1 MKFIGIVIN
10 CLCAGILLGKRYGK
24 SNHLLL
30 AEAGSCGWLLR
41 IHQAAEGQCV
51 EAWTKL
57 RVLSYSIQLHCNFKD
72 RKNNDDSSQ
81 HKTSTSIHS
90 DYYCHFLDC
99 QLASAFAVKCRFL
112 YLQAPLP
119 RDLGRSLLITISR
132 PLNVLDE
139 VGSYVCLAFLYIRL
153 PELSHLDHCVRRVT
167 TFFTE
172 FKLSFISQNI
182 NHGKVTLFQLRFVF
196 ITVYKSKYWYLG
208 GILSLM

>member
-1 MKFIGIVIN
+1 MKFIGIAIN

-119 RDLGRSLLITISR
+119 RDLGAITLDNNFQTSKCPWWGGVLCLFGFPVYPFTRIVPFR
-132 PLNVLDE
+132 PLCE
-139 VGSYVCLAFLYIRL
+139 KSYYLF
-153 PELSHLDHCVRRVT
+153 HRV
-167 TFFTE
+167 
-172 FKLSFISQNI
+172 
-182 NHGKVTLFQLRFVF
+182 
-196 ITVYKSKYWYLG
+196 
-208 GILSLM
+208 